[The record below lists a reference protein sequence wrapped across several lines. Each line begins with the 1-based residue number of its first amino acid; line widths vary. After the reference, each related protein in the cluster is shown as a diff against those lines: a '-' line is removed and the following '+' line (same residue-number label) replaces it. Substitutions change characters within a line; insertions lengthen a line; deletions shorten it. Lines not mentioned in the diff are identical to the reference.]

1 MKKTIIIS
9 LGGSLIVPE
18 DVDSKFLRNFKKII
32 EKYIKKGYKFV
43 VFCGG
48 GKTARNYQKAVSEIV
63 KSDNVS
69 LDWIGIKATE
79 INALLIKTIF
89 SKNSEDEIIKNPL
102 KKIKFRNKILIAAGW
117 KPGWSTDYDAVLL
130 AKNLKIKTI
139 VNMSNIDYVYNKDPR
154 KYKDAKKIKNIEW
167 KKYRKIS
174 GNKWKAGLNLPFD
187 PVASKEA
194 EKSKVNV
201 FIIGKNLKNFED
213 LLNGG
218 DFKGTV
224 IKCKP

>member
-167 KKYRKIS
+167 KKERKTR
-174 GNKWKAGLNLPFD
+174 
-187 PVASKEA
+187 EY
-194 EKSKVNV
+194 
-201 FIIGKNLKNFED
+201 
-213 LLNGG
+213 
-218 DFKGTV
+218 
-224 IKCKP
+224 